1 MRRPD
6 LRRVVA
12 LFALAALG
20 ACSNEIDQSTRPDNL
35 VGTYQLVSYG
45 GSALPVSTR
54 LDTVPT
60 TLISGELVLSAD
72 KSWSETLMLQSTS
85 LGATRTYTQLGSGGW
100 TILRDYAY
108 VSFTD
113 RLNAYS
119 FSGTASGGTVVLQ
132 SADGSEMIYRR

>member
-20 ACSNEIDQSTRPDNL
+20 ACGNEIDQSTRPINL

-45 GSALPVSTR
+45 GSALPVATR
-54 LDTVPT
+54 LDSAS
-60 TLISGELVLSAD
+60 TLVSGELILSAD
-72 KSWSETLMLQSTS
+72 MTWSETLMLQSTS
-85 LGATRTYTQLGSGGW
+85 QGAARTYTQVGSGGW

-108 VSFTD
+108 IAFTD